1 MRGRILLLL
10 LDQLGCQ
17 PPQEVSGGLSIAF
30 QGEAGWHAPG
40 ARPGSVPWGSSPPA
54 EAAHRPDPA
63 ARVPGR
69 IDVRGWKE
77 QEKRVEACA
86 LVNAA
91 LVAGTGV
98 CSAHRC
104 LSSGLRRDHLPAKE
118 DHPSAISDAGAALG
132 NRISDSHQDT
142 LPFLSCPHSPVLM
155 GHVHSAPGHPPGEQ

>member
-1 MRGRILLLL
+1 MGGRILPLL

-17 PPQEVSGGLSIAF
+17 PPQEGSGGLSAAF
-30 QGEAGWHAPG
+30 QGDAGQLTPG
-40 ARPGSVPWGSSPPA
+40 ARPGSIPWGSSPPA

-69 IDVRGWKE
+69 IDVGGWKE
-77 QEKRVEACA
+77 REERVEACA
-86 LVNAA
+86 LVSAA
-91 LVAGTGV
+91 LVAGPGV

-104 LSSGLRRDHLPAKE
+104 LSPGPCRDHPPAQE
-118 DHPSAISDAGAALG
+118 AHPSAISGAGAASG

-155 GHVHSAPGHPPGEQ
+155 GHVHSAPGHPSGEQ